1 MKNISL
7 GPCQLQQLLQEIFK
21 KAVHEALEI
30 SLNPE
35 ILRSKPPQ
43 TADYQTAVALSL
55 AKDLKKSP
63 RDVGQAILL
72 KIRHPLI
79 EKVELAGPG
88 FINIYLSQNY
98 LEEHAST
105 LFQPFHKNP
114 QKILIDY
121 SSPNVAKELHV
132 GHLRSTII
140 GDSLSRLFELLGY
153 EVMKINHIGDF
164 GTQFGMLVTYII
176 ENDLDL
182 SSCLLAD
189 LMDWYRSSKICFDED
204 QAFKKRAQE
213 MVVRL
218 QSQEE
223 SIQRIWRKIL
233 DVSRSGFEEIY
244 RVLDVHLLERGESF
258 YQPYLKAVVDLFEKT
273 GLVEVSNGA
282 KCVFLDGYKDQNDAP
297 LPLII
302 QKSDGGYNYA
312 TTDLA
317 ALKYRIEED
326 RADRIIYVTD
336 AGQSQHLHMVFDAA
350 KKCGFYQP
358 ENTVVE
364 HAPFG
369 LVLNPD
375 GTKMKT
381 RSGEVFRLVDLIKEA
396 IHQAKG
402 ILIDRYKGELGP
414 EEMEKMAQV
423 LGVNAIKYADLSTVR
438 TKDYIFSFE
447 RMLRF
452 EGNTA
457 AFNLYA
463 YVRIKSILKRCKKGA
478 KKITLNHPTE
488 RKLLLTLY
496 QLYEALDLVQRDL
509 LPHRIAEYLY
519 HLAETFNEFFRDCR
533 VEGAD
538 EESSRVALLHKTLEA
553 FEICFEIL
561 GLKTLERM

>member
-7 GPCQLQQLLQEIFK
+7 GNCQLQHLLQEISR
-21 KAVHEALEI
+21 KAVYDALEI
-30 SLNPE
+30 SLIPE

-63 RDVGQAILL
+63 REVGQLILS
-72 KIRHPLI
+72 KICHPLI
-79 EKVELAGPG
+79 EKAELAGPG
-88 FINIYLSQNY
+88 FINIYLSQTY
-98 LEEHAST
+98 LEEHAKE
-105 LFQPFHKNP
+105 LFQPFEKN
-114 QKILIDY
+114 KHRVLIDY

-140 GDSLSRLFELLGY
+140 GDSLARLFELLGY

-176 ENDLDL
+176 ENQLDL
-182 SSCLLAD
+182 SFANLVD
-189 LMDWYRSSKICFDED
+189 LMEWYRASKVCFDED
-204 QAFKKRAQE
+204 AAFKKRAQE

-218 QSQEE
+218 QSHEE
-223 SIQRIWRKIL
+223 EIQKIWKKIL
-233 DVSRSGFEEIY
+233 DVSRLGFEEIY
-244 RVLDVHLLERGESF
+244 RVLDVDLLERGESF
-258 YQPYLKAVVDLFEKT
+258 YQPYLKSTVDLFEKK
-273 GLVEVSNGA
+273 GLVEISGNA
-282 KCVFLDGYKDQNDAP
+282 KCVFLEGYKDQNDAP

-302 QKSDGGYNYA
+302 QKSDGGFNYA

-326 RADRIIYVTD
+326 KADRIIYVTD

-358 ENTVVE
+358 EKTVVE

-381 RSGEVFRLVDLIKEA
+381 RSGEVFRLIDLIKEA
-396 IHQAKG
+396 VGQAKQ
-402 ILIDRYKGELGP
+402 ILVDRYGEQMD
-414 EEMEKMAQV
+414 EDEIEKMAKI
-423 LGVNAIKYADLSTVR
+423 LGVNAIKYADLSSVR

-457 AFNLYA
+457 AFNLYS
-463 YVRIKSILKRCKKGA
+463 YVRIKSILKKCKKSPGP
-478 KKITLNHPTE
+478 ILVYHPTE
-488 RKLLLTLY
+488 RKLLLALY
-496 QLYEALDLVQRDL
+496 QLYEAIDLVQRDL
-509 LPHRIAEYLY
+509 MPHRIAEYLY

-533 VEGAD
+533 VEGV
-538 EESSRVALLHKTLEA
+538 EEEPSRISLLQKTLEA
-553 FEICFEIL
+553 FEWCFGIL